1 MMLWPSSGRKQAV
14 DPKGRPLIGLSGTSD
29 CLFGL
34 DGHHLVLGGSGSGKT
49 TSAVMPA
56 LFSEVA
62 SSTRR
67 AVLAIDSKNEIAI
80 QAARM
85 LVKMGVKVAVIDD
98 MNVCPELADYRISL
112 NLFGAAVATYRR
124 DLRDTV
130 FATETLTSALI
141 PEPPGGDLKNRYF
154 IEWPKKLIAFGIEC
168 ILKRDP
174 DLTTPGAVCALLSD
188 PDMLRGFAE
197 IEAEEDDGAL
207 GATAKAILEMAGH
220 EHAPQHLEEAL
231 RSMRLYEKGRRLHEA
246 GQDATLSH
254 FDLIREKYV
263 VFVIGP
269 MAHMERLGSYYAM
282 TMLGFFDALY
292 AGAGPLL
299 VLADEFTNC
308 PLKSTLCHGL
318 TTIRSFGGAVQMF
331 AQSRSEIE
339 RKFGRLETQTI
350 EDNCVVRRW
359 LSFSFE
365 EAERVSKAMGD
376 EHAVASS
383 LGSDGEGLKTSTNLS
398 LIKQRHMTPADL
410 MAMPRG
416 QQLVHI
422 KGLGFFL
429 APTVAQNQIE
439 PYASM
444 LAPNPME
451 GGRLTPDPK
460 ITLVRPTVAL

>member
-1 MMLWPSSGRKQAV
+1 MMRWPSTGRKQAV
-14 DPKGRPLIGLSGTSD
+14 DPKGRPLIGMSETGD

-56 LFSEVA
+56 LFSEIA
-62 SSTRR
+62 SSSRH
-67 AVLAIDSKNEIAI
+67 AILVIDSKNEIAI
-80 QAARM
+80 QIARM
-85 LVKMGVKVAVIDD
+85 LIEMGIKVAIIDD
-98 MNVCPELADYRISL
+98 MNVCPELAEYRISL
-112 NLFGAAVATYRR
+112 NLFGSAVATYRR
-124 DLRDTV
+124 DPRDTV
-130 FATETLTSALI
+130 FATETLTEALI
-141 PEPPGGDLKNRYF
+141 PTPSDGDEKNRYF
-154 IEWPKKLIAFGIEC
+154 REWPKKLITFAIEC
-168 ILKRDP
+168 LLKRDP

-188 PDMLRGFAE
+188 PDLLQGFAE

-207 GATAKAILEMAGH
+207 NASAKAILKMSHH
-220 EHAPQHLEEAL
+220 EHYQQHLEEAL
-231 RSMRLYEKGRRLHEA
+231 RSLKLFERGRRLHSVGEEA
-246 GQDATLSH
+246 TQSY
-254 FDLIREKYV
+254 FDLIKDKYV
-263 VFVIGP
+263 TFVIGP

-365 EAERVSKAMGD
+365 EAARVSKAMGE
-376 EHAVASS
+376 EHAVAST
-383 LGSDGEGLKTSTNLS
+383 LGSDGDGMKTSTNLS
-398 LIKQRHMTPADL
+398 LIKQRQMTPAEL

-422 KGLGFFL
+422 RGLGFFL
-429 APTVAQNQIE
+429 APTVAQNMID
-439 PYASM
+439 PYASL
-444 LAPNPME
+444 LASNPME
-451 GGRLTPDPK
+451 GGRLLPDPK
-460 ITLVRPTVAL
+460 ITLTTPEDHR